1 MLLFAAQYNKEN
13 IFSWFNKLYGNIW
26 IHMDVLDE
34 VLLKRQRVEAEIQ
47 AGRWRL
53 FDPLTNFSSAE
64 RIIYNAQVEEIK
76 EAFARLNSN
85 RATSGKRVKNT
96 ANTGEISTLAVCLIE
111 DAHLICSNDF
121 DIRGVVYSENYTYID
136 DDDGEHLIVQD
147 TAEDFCFLCVAETDI
162 TKAQVRRFYKTL
174 FECPDIR
181 NAKLASLDR
190 RLGLL

>member
-1 MLLFAAQYNKEN
+1 
-13 IFSWFNKLYGNIW
+13 
-26 IHMDVLDE
+26 MDVLDE